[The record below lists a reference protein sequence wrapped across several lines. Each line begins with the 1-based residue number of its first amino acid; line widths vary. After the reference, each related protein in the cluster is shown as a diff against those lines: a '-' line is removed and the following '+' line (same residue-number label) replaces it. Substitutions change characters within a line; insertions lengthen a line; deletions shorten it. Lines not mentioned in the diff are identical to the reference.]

1 MYILT
6 DEVFNKLMGGEFVQ
20 VIEAMKIQPNA
31 PVRKLYNL
39 QFDYF
44 SYEGFRKFYNKVIS
58 KIINGIAYSDDGS
71 ALGKS
76 LLTLV
81 EYSNEAKQ

>member
-6 DEVFNKLMGGEFVQ
+6 DDVFNMLMGGEFVQ
-20 VIEAMKIQPNA
+20 VIEAMKVQPNA

-58 KIINGIAYSDDGS
+58 KIVNGVAYYDDNHIIGR
-71 ALGKS
+71 S
-76 LLTLV
+76 LKDVV
-81 EYSNEAKQ
+81 EYSHEKKQ

>member
-6 DEVFNKLMGGEFVQ
+6 DDVFNKLVGGEFVQ
-20 VIEAMKIQPNA
+20 VIEAMKVQPNA

-44 SYEGFRKFYNKVIS
+44 SYEGFRKFYNKVMS
-58 KIINGIAYSDDGS
+58 KIINGVSYHDDRS
-71 ALGKS
+71 AIGIS
-76 LLTLV
+76 LSTLV
-81 EYSNEAKQ
+81 ECSNEAKQ

>member
-20 VIEAMKIQPNA
+20 VIEAMKVQPNA

-58 KIINGIAYSDDGS
+58 KIINGVSHVDSDNL
-71 ALGKS
+71 LGRS
-76 LLTLV
+76 LRGYL
-81 EYSNEAKQ
+81 ENEKK

>member
-6 DEVFNKLMGGEFVQ
+6 DDVFNKLVGGEFVQ
-20 VIEAMKIQPNA
+20 VIEAMKVQPNT

-44 SYEGFRKFYNKVIS
+44 SYEGFRKFYNKVMS
-58 KIINGIAYSDDGS
+58 KIINGIVHCDNNSIIGR
-71 ALGKS
+71 S
-76 LLTLV
+76 LKEMV
-81 EYSNEAKQ
+81 EYSNEKKQ

>member
-6 DEVFNKLMGGEFVQ
+6 DEVFNQLMGGEFVQ
-20 VIEAMKIQPNA
+20 VIEAMKVQPNA

-58 KIINGIAYSDDGS
+58 KIIDGVTHVDSDNL
-71 ALGKS
+71 LGRS
-76 LLTLV
+76 LRGYL
-81 EYSNEAKQ
+81 ENEKK

>member
-20 VIEAMKIQPNA
+20 VIEAMKAQHNA

-58 KIINGIAYSDDGS
+58 KIIDGVSHVDSDNL
-71 ALGKS
+71 LGKS
-76 LLTLV
+76 LRGYI
-81 EYSNEAKQ
+81 ENEKK

>member
-6 DEVFNKLMGGEFVQ
+6 DDVFNMLMGGEFVQ
-20 VIEAMKIQPNA
+20 VIEAMKVQPNA

-44 SYEGFRKFYNKVIS
+44 SYEGFRKFYNKVMS
-58 KIINGIAYSDDGS
+58 KIISGVVYYNDNSLIGS
-71 ALGKS
+71 S
-76 LLTLV
+76 LKEMV
-81 EYSNEAKQ
+81 EYSNEKKQ

>member
-6 DEVFNKLMGGEFVQ
+6 DDVFNKLIGGEFVQ
-20 VIEAMKIQPNA
+20 VIEAMKVQHNA

-58 KIINGIAYSDDGS
+58 KIINGIVHCDNNSIIGR
-71 ALGKS
+71 S
-76 LLTLV
+76 LKEMV
-81 EYSNEAKQ
+81 EYSNEKKQ

>member
-20 VIEAMKIQPNA
+20 VIEVMKVHPNA

-58 KIINGIAYSDDGS
+58 KIIDGVSHVDSDNL
-71 ALGKS
+71 LGKS
-76 LLTLV
+76 LRGYI
-81 EYSNEAKQ
+81 ENEKK

>member
-6 DEVFNKLMGGEFVQ
+6 DDVFNMLMGGEFIQ
-20 VIEAMKIQPNA
+20 VIEAMKVQPNS

-58 KIINGIAYSDDGS
+58 KIINGVAYYDDNHIIGR
-71 ALGKS
+71 S
-76 LLTLV
+76 LKDVV
-81 EYSNEAKQ
+81 EYSHEKKQ

>member
-20 VIEAMKIQPNA
+20 VIEAMKAQPNA

-58 KIINGIAYSDDGS
+58 KIIDGVSHVDSDNL
-71 ALGKS
+71 LGRS
-76 LLTLV
+76 LRGYL
-81 EYSNEAKQ
+81 ENEKK

>member
-20 VIEAMKIQPNA
+20 VIEAMKAQPNA

-58 KIINGIAYSDDGS
+58 KIIDGVSHVDSDNL
-71 ALGKS
+71 LGKS
-76 LLTLV
+76 LRGYL
-81 EYSNEAKQ
+81 ENEKK

>member
-6 DEVFNKLMGGEFVQ
+6 DDVFNKLVGGEFVQ
-20 VIEAMKIQPNA
+20 VVEAMKAQPNA

-44 SYEGFRKFYNKVIS
+44 SYEGFRKFYNKVMS
-58 KIINGIAYSDDGS
+58 KIINGVAYHDDSS
-71 ALGKS
+71 AIGIS
-76 LLTLV
+76 LSTLV
-81 EYSNEAKQ
+81 ECSNEAKQ

>member
-6 DEVFNKLMGGEFVQ
+6 DDVFNKLMGGEFVQ
-20 VIEAMKIQPNA
+20 VIEAMKVQPNA

-44 SYEGFRKFYNKVIS
+44 SYEGFRKFYNKVMS
-58 KIINGIAYSDDGS
+58 KIINGVVYYDDNNIIGH
-71 ALGKS
+71 S
-76 LLTLV
+76 LKEMV
-81 EYSNEAKQ
+81 EYSNEKKQ

>member
-20 VIEAMKIQPNA
+20 VIEAMKEQPNA

-44 SYEGFRKFYNKVIS
+44 SYEGFRKFFNKVIS
-58 KIINGIAYSDDGS
+58 KIHKGVGYYDDGGLIGK
-71 ALGKS
+71 ALKDMV
-76 LLTLV
+76 LD
-81 EYSNEAKQ
+81 YNAKKQ

>member
-6 DEVFNKLMGGEFVQ
+6 DEAFNKLMGGEFVQ
-20 VIEAMKIQPNA
+20 VIEAMKVQPNA

-58 KIINGIAYSDDGS
+58 KIINGVVYRNDDS

-81 EYSNEAKQ
+81 EYSNEEKQ

>member
-6 DEVFNKLMGGEFVQ
+6 DDVFNKLLGGEFVQ
-20 VIEAMKIQPNA
+20 VIETMKVQPNA

-58 KIINGIAYSDDGS
+58 KIINGIVYYDDSHIIGR
-71 ALGKS
+71 S
-76 LLTLV
+76 LKEMV
-81 EYSNEAKQ
+81 KYSNEKKQ

>member
-31 PVRKLYNL
+31 PIRKLYNL

-58 KIINGIAYSDDGS
+58 KIINGVVYRDDGS
-71 ALGKS
+71 PLGKS
-76 LLTLV
+76 LSTLV
-81 EYSNEAKQ
+81 EYSNEAK

>member
-6 DEVFNKLMGGEFVQ
+6 DDVFNKLLGGEFVQ
-20 VIEAMKIQPNA
+20 VIEAMKVQPNA

-44 SYEGFRKFYNKVIS
+44 SYEGFRKFYNKVMS
-58 KIINGIAYSDDGS
+58 KIINGIVHCDNNSIIGR
-71 ALGKS
+71 S
-76 LLTLV
+76 LKEMV
-81 EYSNEAKQ
+81 EYSNEKKQ

>member
-6 DEVFNKLMGGEFVQ
+6 DDVFNMLMGGEFVQ
-20 VIEAMKIQPNA
+20 VIEAMKVQPNA

-58 KIINGIAYSDDGS
+58 KIINGVTYYDDNHIIGR
-71 ALGKS
+71 S
-76 LLTLV
+76 LKDMV
-81 EYSNEAKQ
+81 EYSNEKKQ

>member
-20 VIEAMKIQPNA
+20 VIEAMKVQPNA

-44 SYEGFRKFYNKVIS
+44 SYEGFRKFYNKVLS
-58 KIINGIAYSDDGS
+58 KIIDGVVYRNDGS

-76 LLTLV
+76 LSTLV

>member
-6 DEVFNKLMGGEFVQ
+6 DDVFNKLIGGEFVQ
-20 VIEAMKIQPNA
+20 VIEAMKVQPNA

-44 SYEGFRKFYNKVIS
+44 SYEGFRKFYNKVMS
-58 KIINGIAYSDDGS
+58 KIISGIVHCDNNGIIGR
-71 ALGKS
+71 S
-76 LLTLV
+76 LKEMV
-81 EYSNEAKQ
+81 EYSNEKKQ

>member
-6 DEVFNKLMGGEFVQ
+6 DDVFNMLMGGEFVQ
-20 VIEAMKIQPNA
+20 VIEAMKVQPNA

-58 KIINGIAYSDDGS
+58 KIINGVAYYDDNHIIGR
-71 ALGKS
+71 S
-76 LLTLV
+76 LKDVV
-81 EYSNEAKQ
+81 EYSHEKKQ